1 MAKNSTRI
9 QRLNCTSLEYS
20 ISKKNNNISSII
32 EEGPQS
38 QTIENIMRYSN
49 TELWQFIKQHPDFT
63 NFTGKDHDLRD
74 WTKDN
79 PEISV
84 NLEKG
89 TWYNH
94 KTGEGGGLYELA
106 KELEGAKK

>member
-1 MAKNSTRI
+1 MCIRDS
-9 QRLNCTSLEYS
+9 
-20 ISKKNNNISSII
+20 
-32 EEGPQS
+32 
-38 QTIENIMRYSN
+38 SN

-89 TWYNH
+89 PWYNH
-94 KTGEGGGLYELA
+94 KTGEGGSLYELA
-106 KELEGAKK
+106 KELNVLPETKKNIPTANEIWQKSKVVTYDSELNQLATS